1 MDDTIKNIIV
11 KVLEG
16 TATHE
21 EHVTLQN
28 WMNHHPENAKT
39 FADYESLWLAL
50 DIIANTNK
58 FDVEDGYAGF
68 VAKATPKQNQKSAR
82 SIYKYWKIAASILLL
97 AGVSLLS
104 YFTGKRSIECTVS
117 YYEVNTPKGSKTQLT
132 LPDGTKI
139 WLNAG
144 SKLIYPNKF
153 IHNQREV
160 SLEGEGY
167 FEVAKDA
174 RHPFIV
180 HTSDINIR
188 VLGTVFN
195 VKSYPGERTIETTLI
210 SGKVVIEGNQSN
222 PGTTIKLAP
231 NQKAIFLKKIGK
243 LALSETEKKQIT
255 KLKSTTI
262 DTEKISK
269 IYVNEN
275 VKTVIY
281 TSWKD
286 NLMVFDNESF
296 ENIAL
301 KIERRYGA
309 VIRFTDDKIKN
320 YRFSGTFPEISIDR
334 ALNALQYAS
343 PFTYKIKGDSIFIG
357 G

>member
-1 MDDTIKNIIV
+1 MNDTIKNIIV

-16 TATHE
+16 AATHE
-21 EHVTLQN
+21 EHVALKS
-28 WMNHHPENAKT
+28 WMDQHPENTKI
-39 FADYESLWLAL
+39 FAGYESLWLAL
-50 DIIANTNK
+50 DIIANKNK
-58 FDVEDGYAGF
+58 FDAEEGYAGF
-68 VAKATPKQNQKSAR
+68 VDKIKPDPNKDGR
-82 SIYKYWKIAASILLL
+82 VHRIYKYLKIAASILLI
-97 AGVSLLS
+97 VSVSTVS
-104 YFTGKRSIECTVS
+104 YFTGKRSIASPLS
-117 YYEVNTPKGSKTQLT
+117 YYEVNTPKGSKSQLT

-144 SKLIYPNKF
+144 SKLKYPNKF

-160 SLEGEGY
+160 FLEGEGY

-174 RHPFIV
+174 SHPFIV
-180 HTSDINIR
+180 HTSDISIK

-195 VKSYPGERTIETTLI
+195 VKSYPGEGTIETTLV
-210 SGKVVIEGNQSN
+210 SGKVIIEGNQLNSE
-222 PGTTIKLAP
+222 TTIKLEP
-231 NQKAIFLKKIGK
+231 NQKAIFLKKTGK
-243 LALSETEKKQIT
+243 LALSETEKKEI
-255 KLKSTTI
+255 LKSKAI
-262 DTEKISK
+262 DAGKINK
-269 IYVNEN
+269 MYVTEN

-286 NLMVFDNESF
+286 NLLVFDNESF

-309 VIRFTDDKIKN
+309 VIRFTDYKLKS

-343 PFTYKIKGDSIFIG
+343 PFNYKIKGDSIFIG
-357 G
+357 E

>member
-1 MDDTIKNIIV
+1 MNDIIKNIIV

-16 TATHE
+16 TSTHE
-21 EHVTLQN
+21 EQVALKS
-28 WMNHHPENAKT
+28 WMDENPENTKT
-39 FADYESLWLAL
+39 FAGYESLWLAL
-50 DIIANTNK
+50 DIIANKNK
-58 FDVEDGYAGF
+58 FDADEGF
-68 VAKATPKQNQKSAR
+68 ADFVTKIKPDHVQEH
-82 SIYKYWKIAASILLL
+82 IYKFWKIAASVLLIIGL
-97 AGVSLLS
+97 STVSYL
-104 YFTGKRSIECTVS
+104 TGKKSIETPVS
-117 YYEVNTPKGSKTQLT
+117 YYELSTPKGSKSHLT

-144 SKLIYPNKF
+144 SKLKYPNKF
-153 IHNQREV
+153 VHDLREV
-160 SLEGEGY
+160 FLEGEGY

-174 RHPFIV
+174 SHPFIV
-180 HTSDINIR
+180 HTSDLNIR

-195 VKSYPGERTIETTLI
+195 VKSYPGERTIETTLV

-222 PGTTIKLAP
+222 FETTIKLEP
-231 NQKAIFLKKIGK
+231 NQKAIFLKKTGR
-243 LALSETEKKQIT
+243 LSLSETEKKQIT
-255 KLKSTTI
+255 KLKRTTI
-262 DTEKISK
+262 DTVKPK
-269 IYVNEN
+269 IYVNEH
-275 VKTVIY
+275 VKTDIY

-309 VIRFTDDKIKN
+309 VIRFTDYKLKN

-343 PFTYKIKGDSIFIG
+343 PFKYNIKGDSIFIG
-357 G
+357 E